1 MILKNYVVQLKQGN
15 KQILYLPQRGSNWAF
30 KIQDAGIFGLN
41 EAVMLA
47 NKFKNRFSWLNELK
61 EEPPAGYME
70 ISICEIDD
78 DFNMLSAKI
87 ILAPKFSN
95 K

>member
-1 MILKNYVVQLKQGN
+1 MTIKNYVVQLKQGN

-30 KIQDAGIFGLN
+30 KIQDAGIFGLT
-41 EAVMLA
+41 EATILA
-47 NKFKNRFSWLNELK
+47 NKFKNRFSWLNKLT

-78 DFNMLSAKI
+78 NFNMLSAKI
-87 ILAPKFSN
+87 ILAPKFIN
-95 K
+95 Q